1 MDGGFG
7 IIALFVLWSTLP
19 KNNLRKEFSLGTSF
33 LTLLYLIT
41 ALRHSTLSVDH
52 KFVIFE
58 KEWYKL
64 PESDDDLLSDAVLS
78 QEAFVKQ

>member
-1 MDGGFG
+1 MVGLTIRPTPAIGDAKLCN
-7 IIALFVLWSTLP
+7 IP
-19 KNNLRKEFSLGTSF
+19 GTMKIDVE
-33 LTLLYLIT
+33 LNEIHC
-41 ALRHSTLSVDH
+41 HSTLSVDH